1 MNGKMLF
8 NSTDSQNFL
17 CGNLKGGMTYIFQYV
32 ITKKSKS
39 IFYFR
44 NEKQHFLNRIVEKL
58 VR

>member
-1 MNGKMLF
+1 MNGKMIL
-8 NSTDSQNFL
+8 NSADSQNFL

-44 NEKQHFLNRIVEKL
+44 NEK
-58 VR
+58 